1 MSIGSK
7 SLRTNAYGYSDPTA
21 YDAITKA
28 DRLDKEIVDDVL
40 EDIFKVCKDY
50 GVFIYGDI
58 AFVDRK
64 TRRKSRRHLYY
75 NEFLDWENN
84 KKSS

>member
-1 MSIGSK
+1 MKKRSLQTNMS
-7 SLRTNAYGYSDPTA
+7 GYSDPTA
-21 YDAITKA
+21 YDTIIKA

>member
-1 MSIGSK
+1 MNNKRNGIK
-7 SLRTNAYGYSDPTA
+7 TNASGYSDPTA
-21 YDAITKA
+21 YQAITEA
-28 DRLDKEIVDDVL
+28 DKLDQEVINNIL

-64 TRRKSRRHLYY
+64 TRRKARRHLYY
-75 NEFLDWENN
+75 NEFLDWEND
-84 KKSS
+84 KKSK